1 MASREAHVKRIYSDD
16 MASYVDVYRLS
27 MVELSGSVINGVSGQ
42 AETQIL
48 DWTDDDKE
56 QGREYE
62 DITLNPP
69 DGISGSPIKIK
80 VIKSISFLNSGQ
92 KSTWSFDNDTQN
104 NVRKTKPVRVICKE
118 PEETFDGVKSWDDYK
133 SFIASATPDETQY
146 IDTYIVDGINHDT
159 SGQVSILTLDE
170 KDVEDFIG
178 GGSPSSNAV
187 MLDPFQTIVNVK
199 WSDPVALAVE
209 FFVDWWGPEASSVYC
224 FPDDFTEY
232 YDAHSSDAD
241 WVYASWFG
249 YGFFATTRR
258 LRASSSYSSAGY
270 PADGVLQ
277 IGGTKPG
284 DVYSYSG
291 VPSIDGDIA
300 SGALTDLCLNL
311 DTWYG
316 RYAEWGQFSH
326 VEKTGMLSVDY
337 VLRAPNTIYGG
348 WCDNGGSYYWAP
360 GNREIMVDGRGFD
373 RSDTTHSREMCRK
386 SLDFSGLT
394 VTRLHDGKVFR
405 AKEVGW
411 IGDTEGHIF
420 IEMEPIPTH

>member
-187 MLDPFQTIVNVK
+187 MLDPK
-199 WSDPVALAVE
+199 
-209 FFVDWWGPEASSVYC
+209 
-224 FPDDFTEY
+224 
-232 YDAHSSDAD
+232 
-241 WVYASWFG
+241 
-249 YGFFATTRR
+249 
-258 LRASSSYSSAGY
+258 
-270 PADGVLQ
+270 
-277 IGGTKPG
+277 
-284 DVYSYSG
+284 
-291 VPSIDGDIA
+291 
-300 SGALTDLCLNL
+300 
-311 DTWYG
+311 TW
-316 RYAEWGQFSH
+316 E
-326 VEKTGMLSVDY
+326 D
-337 VLRAPNTIYGG
+337 VLRVMIAVRNAHG
-348 WCDNGGSYYWAP
+348 WN
-360 GNREIMVDGRGFD
+360 
-373 RSDTTHSREMCRK
+373 
-386 SLDFSGLT
+386 
-394 VTRLHDGKVFR
+394 
-405 AKEVGW
+405 
-411 IGDTEGHIF
+411 
-420 IEMEPIPTH
+420 